1 MRLIHRTQVNYLA
14 EVVVNMRSIIQHL
27 IPRIYRYLYI
37 VLSVFAC
44 VVTAEVQC
52 ATTERVLF
60 VGNSLTHRIREVDL
74 PVVVPDASVTID
86 PHFHTN
92 CGQSLANTLENP
104 TVTCGSLKAPYTDGS
119 IYDALSGEPWS
130 AIVFQPFSGT
140 AHSELEAIKTMIDI
154 HRCAYPENRPEIYL
168 YATWPGRPETQVDG
182 FRALWERDSFNP
194 EGGFA
199 RDRKGQHWIYHR
211 LKTDYPDWDMNYIG
225 VGDILAEMERRIE
238 AGALPTLGT
247 IRSLFSDEIHHGNI
261 GHWIA
266 SQSMLAAILGESPT
280 QFNDGHHWYNTS
292 NSGYG
297 LRVLDLPSAERAVVK
312 SVIHQV
318 LELNPEAGVPALE
331 LKPSLDANEFEL
343 RLEIPYDRNLTVEK
357 STDLTS
363 WEVMDQVT
371 GSGEAGV
378 LAYSLSEPA
387 AFFRASFP
395 GEDETSYY
403 QPVEAKA
410 PDLRCEFEPA
420 DLNHIIVAGQ
430 SNAVGYNAVHG
441 DAITVSQPYDNLMF
455 GPLLMW
461 RYYAASSDASS
472 FTDASILDYE
482 LWIGS
487 GLRAPMDHELTV
499 KVNGSPVFWGP
510 GGQTTATWQYERY
523 RQALLG
529 VGFQPLRESL
539 EQNKHAES
547 FASTVCNALTRRTGQ
562 RFLGSVSGIGGA
574 SILQLG
580 VRQRDIAEGYP
591 YRHTVDLSTF
601 SPQLEG
607 YYGTGPFAQTLAQ
620 VERAKQL
627 AEDQGLSYKVAAMV
641 WVQGESDNSNGGYAN
656 SFSMLVNDY
665 NTCIQA
671 ITGQIE
677 DVFFF
682 TDSITYNGSYAGQ
695 SGILIV
701 DQQMQVAH
709 EDSGTTQNQGRVYSV
724 GPRYPYNP
732 ATHYAPQSVVAKGEV
747 IAQAIERVLFRR
759 RPWEPISLKS
769 ATVLNNWNMIDCK
782 FHVPVP
788 PLQWGITQSNSTS
801 QGVNASF
808 SSNYGF
814 EVKNTSGANIL
825 TEVALI
831 SPSKV
836 RLTCSEDPAGG
847 TLAYG
852 NRVLSSGSY
861 LRGNLCDSHRYPSR
875 FTDSD
880 VQSFD
885 TRNWG
890 MPFTLL
896 IEE

>member
-1 MRLIHRTQVNYLA
+1 
-14 EVVVNMRSIIQHL
+14 
-27 IPRIYRYLYI
+27 
-37 VLSVFAC
+37 
-44 VVTAEVQC
+44 
-52 ATTERVLF
+52 
-60 VGNSLTHRIREVDL
+60 
-74 PVVVPDASVTID
+74 
-86 PHFHTN
+86 
-92 CGQSLANTLENP
+92 
-104 TVTCGSLKAPYTDGS
+104 
-119 IYDALSGEPWS
+119 
-130 AIVFQPFSGT
+130 
-140 AHSELEAIKTMIDI
+140 
-154 HRCAYPENRPEIYL
+154 
-168 YATWPGRPETQVDG
+168 
-182 FRALWERDSFNP
+182 LWERDSFDP
-194 EGGFA
+194 AASFT
-199 RDRKGQHWIYHR
+199 RDRKGLEWIYRR
-211 LKTDYPDWDMNYIG
+211 LKADYPDWEISYIG
-225 VGDILAEMERRIE
+225 VGNILAEMERKME
-238 AGALPTLGT
+238 VGGLPTLGT
-247 IRSLFSDEIHHGNI
+247 IRTLFADEIHHGNI

-266 SQSMLAAILGESPT
+266 AQSMITSILGIPPE
-280 QFNDGHHWYNTS
+280 QFKDSTLWYNNAST
-292 NSGYG
+292 GYG
-297 LRVLDLPSAERAVVK
+297 RRVLDLPIAERNVIK
-312 SVIHQV
+312 SIIASSLAID
-318 LELNPEAGVPALE
+318 LEDELPAL
-331 LKPSLDANEFEL
+331 SA
-343 RLEIPYDRNLTVEK
+343 
-357 STDLTS
+357 
-363 WEVMDQVT
+363 
-371 GSGEAGV
+371 A
-378 LAYSLSEPA
+378 LSEARGQFEIQFESTYDQNYIVAHSDDLSVWQPLEAIVGEGENGTLSYSTEASRGFFKIESPAEDLATAYHPA
-387 AFFRASFP
+387 AEKLPEITYA
-395 GEDETSYY
+395 
-403 QPVEAKA
+403 
-410 PDLRCEFEPA
+410 FEPA
-420 DLNHIIVAGQ
+420 DLNHIILAGQ

-441 DAITVSQPYDNLMF
+441 NPITVSQPYENLMF

-523 RQALLG
+523 RQALQG

-547 FASTVCNALTRRTGQ
+547 FTSTVCNALTRRTGQ

-580 VRQRDIAEGYP
+580 VRQRDAAEGYP
-591 YRHTVDLSTF
+591 YRHTVDLSAF
-601 SPQLEG
+601 SSQLEG

-641 WVQGESDNSNGGYAN
+641 WVQGESDHSNGGYAN

-665 NTCIQA
+665 NICIQA
-671 ITGQIE
+671 ITGQAE

-747 IAQAIERVLFRR
+747 FAQVIERVLFRR

-769 ATVLNNWNMIDCK
+769 AIVLSNWNMIDCK

-825 TEVALI
+825 TEVTLL
-831 SPSKV
+831 SPTVV
-836 RLTCSEDPAGG
+836 RLQCSEDPTGG
-847 TLAYG
+847 IVTYG
-852 NRVLSSGSY
+852 KRVLSPGGY
-861 LRGNLCDSHRYPSR
+861 LRGNLCDSHSYPSLMKD
-875 FTDSD
+875 TNEESY
-880 VQSFD
+880 D
-885 TRNWG
+885 TRNWA
-890 MPFTLL
+890 MPFDWQL
-896 IEE
+896 